1 MKAKIFNFA
10 FSVATGLLLACGP
23 TQAVELITNGGFES
37 GDFSGWNLSSPV
49 GDDHPQVVIA
59 YNQISSYPTGAFG
72 ESVPNPTPLNNYG
85 AYFVGDAKAEF
96 ISQSVVLDPGK
107 QYLISFEVY
116 STDNGKK
123 NPFDATLQ
131 SSTSNTDQLSPLFSA
146 QALPTDWTF
155 YSAMF
160 TAGAAG
166 PYTFALNFN
175 PSFRGSPDSDFVI
188 DDISIKAVPE
198 ASTWAMMIL
207 GFLGV
212 GFLGYRRR
220 NGTNMVKFRLS

>member
-1 MKAKIFNFA
+1 MRTKIFNFA
-10 FSVATGLLLACGP
+10 VTVASGLMLMCGP
-23 TQAVELITNGGFES
+23 SKAVELITNGGFETGS
-37 GDFSGWNLSSPV
+37 FASWTVTTPV

-59 YNQISSYPTGAFG
+59 YNQNGNYPTGAFG
-72 ESVPNPTPLNNYG
+72 EPVPNPTFPNNYG
-85 AYFVGDAKAEF
+85 AYFVGDTKAES
-96 ISQSVVLDPGK
+96 ISQSITLNPGK
-107 QYLISFEVY
+107 QYLISFEIY
-116 STDNGKK
+116 STANGKK

-131 SSTSNTDQLSPLFSA
+131 SSTSNTDELSPVFSA
-146 QALPTDWTF
+146 QALPTSWTY

-166 PYTFALNFN
+166 PYTFALNFK
-175 PSFRGSPDSDFVI
+175 PSFIGSPDSDFVI

-220 NGTNMVKFRLS
+220 NATNMAKFRLS